1 MMTASTLIGR
11 YEVIRELGRGAMG
24 TVFLARDT
32 ALGRMVALKTFR
44 ASFADGAD
52 GADPEDSGILRRRSL
67 REAQRAGTLS
77 HPSVITIFDVVEV
90 PDEDSFHIVME
101 YVEGQ
106 GLDARM
112 RERGPMQL
120 AEVAPIVA
128 QIASALDHLHARGI
142 VHRDV
147 KPGNVLVTGDGRVKI
162 TDFGIARSE
171 DPGATLDT
179 DVYGTPY
186 YMAPEQIQGRP
197 VDARTDV
204 FALGVV
210 VYEMLT
216 GARPFP
222 GSTVAEVAHRIV
234 YGVPAEPEVDGKPLS
249 AAVREV
255 LQKALA
261 KNPDERFPTAGA
273 LANAVQDLAE
283 ATGNLDL
290 DATTAFPRKRW
301 LATVPASRRAT
312 LRTPLLIAVVAAVVV
327 LLLSGWFF
335 YVRALNPATPTPIAD
350 ELQARRVSYI
360 KLMSEAKQLL
370 AKGDAEGAVLIFQAA
385 EGMALDPTAARRL
398 REEAQRKAE
407 EQGAHLQ
414 LLDARDDLA
423 KGRYDQVVATARKM
437 MATQAGREKAAGVL
451 ADVEEA
457 LARSERTP
465 RAAPPAG
472 PRPQPATAGTDGA
485 AAVEPEPE
493 PASTAINFGLLH
505 VDLTSDAPEGQLTLW
520 VDGKMMRSQAFEFYE
535 RTGVFRRRRPAVP
548 GKLPLDVTLWEG
560 KHSLRLL
567 LARPGQPG
575 AVKEIAAT
583 ILPGAMHTLAISLPA
598 RGTPAVEFALS
609 ETLR

>member
-1 MMTASTLIGR
+1 MTASTLIGR
-11 YEVIRELGRGAMG
+11 YEVIREVGRGAMG

-32 ALGRMVALKTFR
+32 ALGRLVALKTFR
-44 ASFADGAD
+44 APFGED
-52 GADPEDSGILRRRSL
+52 ADPEDSGILRRRSL

-106 GLDARM
+106 GLDSRM
-112 RERGPMQL
+112 RERGPMKL
-120 AEVAPIVA
+120 SEVAPLVA

-147 KPGNVLVTGDGRVKI
+147 KPGNVLVTAEGRVKI

-216 GARPFP
+216 GTRPFP

-255 LQKALA
+255 LQQALA
-261 KNPDERFPTAGA
+261 KEPADRFPSAGA
-273 LANAVQDLAE
+273 LAAAVQDLAE

-301 LATVPASRRAT
+301 LA
-312 LRTPLLIAVVAAVVV
+312 
-327 LLLSGWFF
+327 
-335 YVRALNPATPTPIAD
+335 
-350 ELQARRVSYI
+350 
-360 KLMSEAKQLL
+360 
-370 AKGDAEGAVLIFQAA
+370 
-385 EGMALDPTAARRL
+385 
-398 REEAQRKAE
+398 
-407 EQGAHLQ
+407 
-414 LLDARDDLA
+414 
-423 KGRYDQVVATARKM
+423 
-437 MATQAGREKAAGVL
+437 
-451 ADVEEA
+451 
-457 LARSERTP
+457 
-465 RAAPPAG
+465 
-472 PRPQPATAGTDGA
+472 
-485 AAVEPEPE
+485 
-493 PASTAINFGLLH
+493 
-505 VDLTSDAPEGQLTLW
+505 
-520 VDGKMMRSQAFEFYE
+520 
-535 RTGVFRRRRPAVP
+535 
-548 GKLPLDVTLWEG
+548 
-560 KHSLRLL
+560 
-567 LARPGQPG
+567 
-575 AVKEIAAT
+575 
-583 ILPGAMHTLAISLPA
+583 
-598 RGTPAVEFALS
+598 
-609 ETLR
+609 

>member
-1 MMTASTLIGR
+1 
-11 YEVIRELGRGAMG
+11 
-24 TVFLARDT
+24 
-32 ALGRMVALKTFR
+32 
-44 ASFADGAD
+44 
-52 GADPEDSGILRRRSL
+52 
-67 REAQRAGTLS
+67 
-77 HPSVITIFDVVEV
+77 
-90 PDEDSFHIVME
+90 
-101 YVEGQ
+101 
-106 GLDARM
+106 
-112 RERGPMQL
+112 
-120 AEVAPIVA
+120 
-128 QIASALDHLHARGI
+128 
-142 VHRDV
+142 
-147 KPGNVLVTGDGRVKI
+147 
-162 TDFGIARSE
+162 
-171 DPGATLDT
+171 
-179 DVYGTPY
+179 
-186 YMAPEQIQGRP
+186 
-197 VDARTDV
+197 
-204 FALGVV
+204 
-210 VYEMLT
+210 MLT

-261 KNPDERFPTAGA
+261 KDPDERFPTAGA
-273 LANAVQDLAE
+273 LASAVRDLAE

-312 LRTPLLIAVVAAVVV
+312 LRTPLVIAVVAAVVV
-327 LLLSGWFF
+327 LLLGGWFF

-370 AKGDAEGAVLIFQAA
+370 ANGDAEGAALIFQAA

-472 PRPQPATAGTDGA
+472 PGSAPA
-485 AAVEPEPE
+485 PC
-493 PASTAINFGLLH
+493 STAC
-505 VDLTSDAPEGQLTLW
+505 
-520 VDGKMMRSQAFEFYE
+520 
-535 RTGVFRRRRPAVP
+535 RRRRCRASRRDPRC
-548 GKLPLDVTLWEG
+548 GRCR
-560 KHSLRLL
+560 SR
-567 LARPGQPG
+567 
-575 AVKEIAAT
+575 
-583 ILPGAMHTLAISLPA
+583 
-598 RGTPAVEFALS
+598 
-609 ETLR
+609 

>member
-1 MMTASTLIGR
+1 MTASTLIGR

-44 ASFADGAD
+44 ALFGEDS
-52 GADPEDSGILRRRSL
+52 DPEDSGILRRRSL

-90 PDEDSFHIVME
+90 PEEDSFHIVME

-120 AEVAPIVA
+120 AEVAPLVA

-147 KPGNVLVTGDGRVKI
+147 KPGNVLVTGEGRVKI

-171 DPGATLDT
+171 DLGATLDT
-179 DVYGTPY
+179 EVYGTPY

-216 GARPFP
+216 ATRPFP
-222 GSTVAEVAHRIV
+222 GATIAEVAHRIV
-234 YGVPAEPEVDGKPLS
+234 YGVPAGPEVDGKPLA

-261 KNPDERFPTAGA
+261 KDPADRFPTAGA
-273 LANAVQDLAE
+273 LATAVQDLAE

-301 LATVPASRRAT
+301 LAAVPASRRPP
-312 LRTPLLIAVVAAVVV
+312 RTPLVIAAVAAVVV
-327 LLLSGWFF
+327 LLLGSGFL
-335 YVRALNPATPTPIAD
+335 YVRSLNPAAPTPLAD
-350 ELQARRVSYI
+350 ELQVRRIGYV
-360 KLMSEAKQLL
+360 KLMTEGKRLL
-370 AKGDAEGAVLIFQAA
+370 ADGDPQGAAVLFTTAEGLAI
-385 EGMALDPTAARRL
+385 DPAGARRL
-398 REEAQRKAE
+398 RDEAQRLAE
-407 EQGAHLQ
+407 ERGAHLQ
-414 LLDARDDLA
+414 LLDAREDLEN
-423 KGRYDQVVATARKM
+423 GDYDRVVATAREM
-437 MATQAGREKAAGVL
+437 LQTAPGREKAAGVL
-451 ADVEEA
+451 AEMQDA
-457 LARSERTP
+457 LARSERAP
-465 RAAPPAG
+465 RPERAAAPPRSVA
-472 PRPQPATAGTDGA
+472 DA
-485 AAVEPEPE
+485 AAAPAAPEPVPE
-493 PASTAINFGLLH
+493 PAAPMAFGVLH
-505 VDLTSDAPEGQLTLW
+505 VELQSESPEGIVTLW
-520 VDGKMMRSQAFEFYE
+520 VDGREVTREPFSFYE
-535 RTGVFRRRRPAVP
+535 RTGFFRKRRPVP
-548 GKLPLDVTLWEG
+548 GTWKHDLSLWQG
-560 KHSLRLL
+560 NHPVRVL

-575 AVKEIAAT
+575 VVRALEAA
-583 ILPGAMHTLAISLPA
+583 IRPGEWHTLAISLPA
-598 RGTPAVEFALS
+598 TGDPTVE
-609 ETLR
+609 LR